1 MSADITDISVKKILM
16 EITTNI
22 MIDRSSEVKQ
32 EFLHFSVIKMSG
44 ILGKTNTGD
53 IILKHMITY
62 LNDKHNTRLRAE
74 FYNTLP
80 DVVSSIGINGH
91 SGIDFQPVSFVTGQ
105 LVENRLKS

>member
-1 MSADITDISVKKILM
+1 M

-91 SGIDFQPVSFVTGQ
+91 SGIYFQCLMVT
-105 LVENRLKS
+105 VTINMSHII

>member
-1 MSADITDISVKKILM
+1 MICNRTKK
-16 EITTNI
+16 
-22 MIDRSSEVKQ
+22 
-32 EFLHFSVIKMSG
+32 
-44 ILGKTNTGD
+44 GD

-91 SGIDFQPVSFVTGQ
+91 SGSYF
-105 LVENRLKS
+105 NKKSEIRNHNISL

>member
-91 SGIDFQPVSFVTGQ
+91 SGIDFQPIIIRHRPIG
-105 LVENRLKS
+105 